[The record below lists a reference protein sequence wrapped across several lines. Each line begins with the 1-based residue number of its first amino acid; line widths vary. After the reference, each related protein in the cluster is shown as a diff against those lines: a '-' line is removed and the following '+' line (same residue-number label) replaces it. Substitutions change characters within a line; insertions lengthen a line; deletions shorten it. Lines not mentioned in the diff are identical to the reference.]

1 MKEAS
6 CVGAVLLPAAL
17 RQALQMAL
25 RADDGPGYLAGDGG
39 DAQVKEAA
47 AAASFVAAYRD
58 AYRSQ
63 PGDES
68 FGAFGRERRAEG
80 RLALSGGG
88 VMCVGNR
95 VKAVNS
101 TRRGSSKA
109 SRGRWKNRERSV
121 RTMAFLRDGSLA
133 VRESSSSGRGATPP

>member
-1 MKEAS
+1 
-6 CVGAVLLPAAL
+6 
-17 RQALQMAL
+17 MAL
-25 RADDGPGYLAGDGG
+25 RADDGPGYFAGDGG

-80 RLALSGGG
+80 RLALSGGACLPGLLSGGG